1 MQMLSCCRPGTRSRA
16 RTPTI
21 KPNTRNPVIS
31 NLITAA
37 DVVLPIRLELRS
49 FPLRSKT
56 ATHAAYEGRHSL
68 ATRRGDHGQLSG
80 THEHR
85 QSSRR
90 PPGTRWINRRSRR
103 ARPRGCRRI
112 LKRSRGPRR
121 EAPRWGAARSIGWCR
136 RRGVRRRRAGQ
147 GAVVASHQV
156 SSSSAKVMVVAARR
170 SPGDGVVAS
179 ARRASS
185 AAAVRRSPCT
195 VMLRCRRR
203 PVAGSG
209 GSATRSSHTPR

>member
-1 MQMLSCCRPGTRSRA
+1 MLRCCRPGTRSRA
-16 RTPTI
+16 RTPTN
-21 KPNTRNPVIS
+21 KPNTRNPIIS

-49 FPLRSKT
+49 FPPRSKT
-56 ATHAAYEGRHSL
+56 ATHAAHEGRHSL

-85 QSSRR
+85 QSSSRR

-112 LKRSRGPRR
+112 LKRSRGARR
-121 EAPRWGAARSIGWCR
+121 EAPRWRAARSIGWS
-136 RRGVRRRRAGQ
+136 RRGE
-147 GAVVASHQV
+147 
-156 SSSSAKVMVVAARR
+156 SAEADLGKERSWPPTRCVEQLGEAARR